1 MINTSAT
8 AAAPAQAN
16 REEDAGGESYEQEAL
31 DNLSLALQI
40 ISDFKEDNSAP
51 DGQKSDRKKLM
62 AYLEIDTLLSRV

>member
-1 MINTSAT
+1 MINTSAAS

-16 REEDAGGESYEQEAL
+16 REEDVGADNYEQEAL

-40 ISDFKEDNSAP
+40 ISDFKEDS
-51 DGQKSDRKKLM
+51 SDRKKLM

>member
-1 MINTSAT
+1 MINTSAN